1 MLYVQAKR
9 KGYPMAITQIA
20 QIWYDDPDGEYAIVV
35 AKARRTIRCGRTI
48 SGYECG
54 LMKRTA
60 AECRDRGKEK

>member
-35 AKARRTIRCGRTI
+35 AKADELFAAGTI

-60 AECRDRGKEK
+60 AECRDRGKGHR